1 MPWRTLPSGE
11 LLEVTQ
17 EDFDAWN
24 KASGLP
30 TTAEMKTGTAYTK
43 TVASTSQ
50 ETVKEQ
56 RDITRK
62 ANDTYV
68 KAVDAQTQAEGKV
81 FQNETTTNFLQRQN
95 AREDITPEQ
104 RARNETR
111 IAELAAQKEQLVADA
126 ENSKSQVDA
135 TKEGY
140 NSALSEQQRAENTFE
155 ADKNTYEEVSRL
167 EVKEARDNEIIEDAN
182 DPTSTIKVSDPDLIN
197 DSESD
202 AATEEKYADPNNTP
216 NEDPFEQSRQD
227 AEDEYNASYS
237 NDLTKDLTDAS
248 DEDAVKLT
256 RSGVPKGAET
266 GSQTPRA
273 SAEWAETKDL
283 RVILRVPKAYL
294 KGPAAGPSN
303 ILSDFG
309 GILFPYTPTI
319 SYDNQAQYG
328 SVNPVHSNYTQY
340 YFKNSQVGQISIS
353 AKFTVQN
360 EREGKVWLGV
370 IHLLRSLT
378 KMRWGKD
385 ANAGSPPPVCRLEG
399 YGDFMLRNVPVVISS
414 FKFDLP
420 DTVDYISVGGEYKN
434 TLVPSITT
442 ISLGLNVM
450 YSRREMQDFSVDD
463 WIQGNLRG
471 QGYL

>member
-30 TTAEMKTGTAYTK
+30 TTADMKTGTAYTR
-43 TVASTSQ
+43 TVAATSQ
-50 ETVKEQ
+50 EVVKEQ
-56 RDITRK
+56 RAVTRK
-62 ANDTYV
+62 ANDSYV
-68 KAVDAQTQAEGKV
+68 KATEAQTQAEGKV

-111 IAELAAQKEQLVADA
+111 IAELSAQKEQLVAEA
-126 ENSKSQVDA
+126 ENSKSQVEA
-135 TKEGY
+135 SKEGY
-140 NSALSEQQRAENTFE
+140 NAALSEQQRAENTFE
-155 ADKNTYEEVSRL
+155 ANKDTYEEVREL
-167 EVKEARDNEIIEDAN
+167 EEKEARDNEIIENSD

-202 AATEEKYADPNNTP
+202 AETEKKYADPNNTP
-216 NEDPFEQSRQD
+216 DEDPFLLPNDS
-227 AEDEYNASYS
+227 EDNAGEDF
-237 NDLTKDLTDAS
+237 DLSERYAPEDAS
-248 DEDAVKLT
+248 DEDNVKTT

-266 GSQTPRA
+266 GNQAPRA

-303 ILSDFG
+303 ILNDFG

-328 SVNPVHSNYTQY
+328 TVNPVHSNYTQY

-370 IHLLRSLT
+370 IHLLRALT

-385 ANAGSPPPVCRLEG
+385 VGAGSPPPVCRLEG

-420 DTVDYISVGGEYKN
+420 DNVDYISVGGEYKN

-442 ISLGLNVM
+442 INLGLNVM

>member
-43 TVASTSQ
+43 TVAATSQ

-62 ANDTYV
+62 ANNTYV
-68 KAVDAQTQAEGKV
+68 NATNAQTQAEGRV

-126 ENSKSQVDA
+126 ENANSQVDA
-135 TKEGY
+135 TREGY
-140 NSALSEQQRAENTFE
+140 NAALSEQQRAENTFE
-155 ADKNTYEEVSRL
+155 ADRTTYEEVSRL
-167 EVKEARDNEIIEDAN
+167 EEKEARDDEIIEDAN

-202 AATEEKYADPNNTP
+202 AETEEKYSNPNNTP
-216 NEDPFEQSRQD
+216 DEDPFLLPDDRSDSETEDFDLSERYS
-227 AEDEYNASYS
+227 AE
-237 NDLTKDLTDAS
+237 DAS
-248 DEDAVKLT
+248 DEDAVKVS
-256 RSGVPKGAET
+256 RSGVPRGAET
-266 GSQTPRA
+266 SSQTARA

-303 ILSDFG
+303 ILNDFG

-328 SVNPVHSNYTQY
+328 TVNPVHSNYTQY
-340 YFKNSQVGQISIS
+340 FFKNSQVGQISIS

-370 IHLLRSLT
+370 VHLLRALT

-385 ANAGSPPPVCRLEG
+385 VGAGSPPPVCRLEG

-420 DTVDYISVGGEYKN
+420 DNVDYISVGGEYKN

-442 ISLGLNVM
+442 INLGLNVM

>member
-43 TVASTSQ
+43 TVAATSQ

-56 RDITRK
+56 RTITRK
-62 ANDTYV
+62 ANETYV
-68 KAVDAQTQAEGKV
+68 KATETQTQAEGKV

-111 IAELAAQKEQLVADA
+111 IAELTAQKEQLVADA
-126 ENSKSQVDA
+126 ENAKSQVDA

-140 NSALSEQQRAENTFE
+140 NSALSEQERAENTFE
-155 ADKNTYEEVSRL
+155 ADKSTYEEVREL
-167 EVKEARDNEIIEDAN
+167 EEKEERNNEIIEDAS

-202 AATEEKYADPNNTP
+202 AETEEKYADPNNTP
-216 NEDPFEQSRQD
+216 DEDPFLLPDERSD
-227 AEDEYNASYS
+227 NETEDF
-237 NDLTKDLTDAS
+237 DLSERYATEDAS
-248 DEDAVKLT
+248 DEDIVKAK

-266 GSQTPRA
+266 GSQQPRA
-273 SAEWAETKDL
+273 PAEWAETKDL

-294 KGPAAGPSN
+294 KGPAAGPAN
-303 ILSDFG
+303 ILNDFG

-328 SVNPVHSNYTQY
+328 TVNPVHSNYTQY
-340 YFKNSQVGQISIS
+340 FFKNSQVGQISIS

-370 IHLLRSLT
+370 VHLLRALT

-385 ANAGSPPPVCRLEG
+385 VGAGSPPPVCRLEG

-420 DTVDYISVGGEYKN
+420 DNVDYISVGGEYKN

-442 ISLGLNVM
+442 INLGLNVM
-450 YSRREMQDFSVDD
+450 YSRREMQDFSVDE

>member
-1 MPWRTLPSGE
+1 MATSDE
-11 LLEVTQ
+11 LKQRLANAQSSAEPLKNNVDRLE
-17 EDFDAWN
+17 
-24 KASGLP
+24 
-30 TTAEMKTGTAYTK
+30 TTANTLTDQLSTLEEANEQIADNIA
-43 TVASTSQ
+43 VAESAASRATDPAQVAALKNRVFELNDRLQ
-50 ETVKEQ
+50 EGLKQEREVKGQYRDAQQQAAQARTRLRLAEGQISELEQAIQEAESRESADLQTEKEQ
-56 RDITRK
+56 
-62 ANDTYV
+62 NEE
-68 KAVDAQTQAEGKV
+68 QA
-81 FQNETTTNFLQRQN
+81 
-95 AREDITPEQ
+95 
-104 RARNETR
+104 
-111 IAELAAQKEQLVADA
+111 ADPA
-126 ENSKSQVDA
+126 
-135 TKEGY
+135 
-140 NSALSEQQRAENTFE
+140 
-155 ADKNTYEEVSRL
+155 
-167 EVKEARDNEIIEDAN
+167 
-182 DPTSTIKVSDPDLIN
+182 STIKSPEATN

-202 AATEEKYADPNNTP
+202 QDTEEKYADPNNTP

-248 DEDAVKLT
+248 DEDTVKTT

-266 GSQTPRA
+266 GSQTTRA

-303 ILSDFG
+303 ILNDFG

-328 SVNPVHSNYTQY
+328 AVNPVHSNYTQY
-340 YFKNSQVGQISIS
+340 FFKNSQVGQISIS

-360 EREGKVWLGV
+360 EREGKVWLGI
-370 IHLLRSLT
+370 IHLLRALT

-385 ANAGSPPPVCRLEG
+385 VGAGSPPPVCRLEG

-420 DTVDYISVGGEYKN
+420 DNVDYISVGGEYKN

-442 ISLGLNVM
+442 INLGLNVM

>member
-1 MPWRTLPSGE
+1 MATSDE
-11 LLEVTQ
+11 LKQRLANAQSSAEPLKNNVDRLESEASALTDQLSSLEEANEQIADNIAVAESAASRATDPAQVAALKNRVFELNDRLQ
-17 EDFDAWN
+17 E
-24 KASGLP
+24 GLKQ
-30 TTAEMKTGTAYTK
+30 EREVK
-43 TVASTSQ
+43 SQ
-50 ETVKEQ
+50 EREINQQAAQARTRLRLVEGQISELEQGIQEAESRESADLQTEKEQ
-56 RDITRK
+56 DEE
-62 ANDTYV
+62 
-68 KAVDAQTQAEGKV
+68 QA
-81 FQNETTTNFLQRQN
+81 
-95 AREDITPEQ
+95 
-104 RARNETR
+104 
-111 IAELAAQKEQLVADA
+111 ADPA
-126 ENSKSQVDA
+126 
-135 TKEGY
+135 
-140 NSALSEQQRAENTFE
+140 
-155 ADKNTYEEVSRL
+155 
-167 EVKEARDNEIIEDAN
+167 
-182 DPTSTIKVSDPDLIN
+182 STIKSPEATN

-202 AATEEKYADPNNTP
+202 QETEEKYADPTNTP
-216 NEDPFEQSRQD
+216 DEDPFERSRQD
-227 AEDEYNASYS
+227 AEDEYNASFS

-248 DEDAVKLT
+248 DEDTVKES

-266 GSQTPRA
+266 GNQTPRA

-303 ILSDFG
+303 ILNDFG

-328 SVNPVHSNYTQY
+328 AVNPVHSNYTQY
-340 YFKNSQVGQISIS
+340 FFKNSQVGQISIS

-370 IHLLRSLT
+370 IHLLRALT

-385 ANAGSPPPVCRLEG
+385 VGAGSPPPVCRLEG

-420 DTVDYISVGGEYKN
+420 DNVDYISVGGEYKN

-442 ISLGLNVM
+442 INLGLNVM
-450 YSRREMQDFSVDD
+450 YSRREMQDFSVDS

>member
-11 LLEVTQ
+11 LLQVTQ
-17 EDFDAWN
+17 EEFDAWN
-24 KASGLP
+24 KAAGLP

-43 TVASTSQ
+43 TVAETSQ

-56 RDITRK
+56 RTITRK
-62 ANDTYV
+62 ANDTFV
-68 KAVDAQTQAEGKV
+68 KAVDSQTQADGKV

-111 IAELAAQKEQLVADA
+111 IAELSAQKEQLVADA
-126 ENSKSQVDA
+126 ENAKLQVDA

-140 NSALSEQQRAENTFE
+140 NSALSEQQRSENTFE
-155 ADKNTYEEVSRL
+155 ADKTTYEEVSAL
-167 EVKEARDNEIIEDAN
+167 EEKETRDNAILENSD
-182 DPTSTIKVSDPDLIN
+182 DPTSTIKISDPDLIN

-202 AATEEKYADPNNTP
+202 ITTEEKYANPNNTP
-216 NEDPFEQSRQD
+216 ESDPFLLASE
-227 AEDEYNASYS
+227 EDN
-237 NDLTKDLTDAS
+237 NDTEDFDLSEKYAPEDAS
-248 DEDAVKLT
+248 DEESVKT
-256 RSGVPKGAET
+256 SRSGVPKGAET
-266 GSQTPRA
+266 GNQQPRA

-303 ILSDFG
+303 ILTDFG

-420 DTVDYISVGGEYKN
+420 DNVDYISVGGEYKN

-442 ISLGLNVM
+442 INLGLNVM

>member
-1 MPWRTLPSGE
+1 MALDDYYRAQQDVMLYESRVTSFQVRVSNIQNDLALWESLPEGDKSKTLAIRANIE
-11 LLEVTQ
+11 
-17 EDFDAWN
+17 
-24 KASGLP
+24 
-30 TTAEMKTGTAYTK
+30 
-43 TVASTSQ
+43 
-50 ETVKEQ
+50 
-56 RDITRK
+56 RK
-62 ANDTYV
+62 L
-68 KAVDAQTQAEGKV
+68 AQTQQGLTDANSDLDNARVTLSTALDNSKADA
-81 FQNETTTNFLQRQN
+81 TTTINS
-95 AREDITPEQ
+95 PE
-104 RARNETR
+104 
-111 IAELAAQKEQLVADA
+111 
-126 ENSKSQVDA
+126 A
-135 TKEGY
+135 T
-140 NSALSEQQRAENTFE
+140 NN
-155 ADKNTYEEVSRL
+155 
-167 EVKEARDNEIIEDAN
+167 
-182 DPTSTIKVSDPDLIN
+182 
-197 DSESD
+197 SESD
-202 AATEEKYADPNNTP
+202 QDTEEKYADPNNTP

-248 DEDAVKLT
+248 DEDNVKTT

-266 GSQTPRA
+266 SSQTPRA

-303 ILSDFG
+303 ILNDFG

-328 SVNPVHSNYTQY
+328 AVNPVHSNYTQY
-340 YFKNSQVGQISIS
+340 FFKNSQVGQISIS

-370 IHLLRSLT
+370 IHLLRALT

-385 ANAGSPPPVCRLEG
+385 VGAGSPPPVCRLEG

-420 DTVDYISVGGEYKN
+420 DNVDYISVGGEYKN

-442 ISLGLNVM
+442 INLGLNVM

>member
-1 MPWRTLPSGE
+1 VVYLWVNNGIRKLFMALDDYYRAQQDVMLYESRVTSFQVRVSNIQNDLALWESLPEGNENKTLAIRANIE
-11 LLEVTQ
+11 
-17 EDFDAWN
+17 
-24 KASGLP
+24 
-30 TTAEMKTGTAYTK
+30 
-43 TVASTSQ
+43 
-50 ETVKEQ
+50 
-56 RDITRK
+56 RK
-62 ANDTYV
+62 L
-68 KAVDAQTQAEGKV
+68 AQTQQALDDANSDLNSARVTLSTALDNSKADA
-81 FQNETTTNFLQRQN
+81 TTTNS
-95 AREDITPEQ
+95 PE
-104 RARNETR
+104 
-111 IAELAAQKEQLVADA
+111 
-126 ENSKSQVDA
+126 A
-135 TKEGY
+135 T
-140 NSALSEQQRAENTFE
+140 NN
-155 ADKNTYEEVSRL
+155 
-167 EVKEARDNEIIEDAN
+167 
-182 DPTSTIKVSDPDLIN
+182 
-197 DSESD
+197 SESD
-202 AATEEKYADPNNTP
+202 QDTEEKYADPNNTP
-216 NEDPFEQSRQD
+216 NEDPFERSRQD
-227 AEDEYNASYS
+227 AEDEYNASFS

-248 DEDAVKLT
+248 DEDTVKES

-266 GSQTPRA
+266 GNQTPRA

-303 ILSDFG
+303 ILNDFG

-328 SVNPVHSNYTQY
+328 AVNPVHSNYTQY
-340 YFKNSQVGQISIS
+340 FFKNSQVGQISIS

-370 IHLLRSLT
+370 IHLLRALT

-385 ANAGSPPPVCRLEG
+385 VGAGSPPPVCRLEG

-420 DTVDYISVGGEYKN
+420 DNVDYISVGGEYKN

-442 ISLGLNVM
+442 INLGLNVM
-450 YSRREMQDFSVDD
+450 YSRREMQDFSVDS